1 MTRVAIVGVGMTPA
15 RPSTPEFNWKEL
27 TFDAASRAY
36 ADAGAD
42 PREDIDSFVTC
53 AEDYW
58 EGFGIFDEFVPDQ
71 IGAAMRPTCT
81 VSGDGIQ
88 GVAQAAMQI
97 QSGLA
102 DVVAVESHSKASDL
116 LTYPH
121 IVQHALDPTYNKPLG
136 GHPNYLAGL
145 EMAAFLARSRNT
157 LEDCNAV
164 VSKNRRNALHNPLAA
179 YPSRITAEEAGKA
192 PVTFDPLRTLDEAPL
207 ADSAVVVV
215 LASEKRAGKFDP
227 TPVWL
232 KGIGWGSDS
241 PNLET
246 REWTSAKYTEVAA
259 AMAYKQARVTKPSS
273 AFDVAEVDDRFSF
286 KELAHLE
293 AAGVAARGMAGKMVR
308 RGDLDR
314 DGRLA
319 VNPSGGSIGGGYLLE
334 ATGLRSIAEVALQ
347 LRGDAGRHQV
357 DGARNGLA
365 VSWRGVPTATGA
377 VAVLGVGR

>member
-15 RPSTPEFNWKEL
+15 RPSTPEYSWKEL

-81 VSGDGIQ
+81 VTGDGIQ

-102 DVVAVESHSKASDL
+102 EVVTVESHSKASDM

-157 LEDCNAV
+157 LEDCSAV
-164 VSKNRRNALHNPLAA
+164 IAKNRGNALHNPLAA
-179 YPSRITAEEAGKA
+179 YAARVTAEEAGKA
-192 PVTFDPLRTLDEAPL
+192 PVTFDPMRTLDEAPL
-207 ADSAVVVV
+207 ADAAVVVV
-215 LASEKRAGKFDP
+215 LASERKAGRFDP

-232 KGIGWGSDS
+232 RGVGWGSDS

-246 REWTSAKYTEVAA
+246 RDWTNAKYTELAA
-259 AMAYKQARVTKPSS
+259 AMAYKQARVAKPSS

-293 AAGVAARGMAGKMVR
+293 AAGVAGRGMAGKMIR

-319 VNPSGGSIGGGYLLE
+319 VNPSGGSIGGGYLLD

-357 DGARNGLA
+357 DGAKNGLA